1 MAEFNKIIEFIK
13 YILKIFIY
21 FDTKLVYIQN
31 GGVAPIVALAAPIVV
46 DAMANIMKDQG
57 GTSNSN
63 SNSNNNNSENKEVEN
78 KDFLWFIKEIK
89 EIKETFMSVLEWIGS
104 KLLSLASMLLFAS
117 TAPILPFFI
126 SMAGMFGVLKFFM
139 YKLRRL

>member
-21 FDTKLVYIQN
+21 FDTKLVYIQS
-31 GGVAPIVALAAPIVV
+31 GGAPVVASIAAPIVADALANK
-46 DAMANIMKDQG
+46 MNDQG
-57 GTSNSN
+57 GTSN
-63 SNSNNNNSENKEVEN
+63 NNNNNNNKEVEN
-78 KDFLWFIKEIK
+78 KEFLWFIKEIK
-89 EIKETFMSVLEWIGS
+89 DIVMSVLEWIGS

>member
-46 DAMANIMKDQG
+46 DAMANKMKDQG
-57 GTSNSN
+57 GTSN
-63 SNSNNNNSENKEVEN
+63 NNNNSENNNKEVEN
-78 KDFLWFIKEIK
+78 KEFLWIIKEIK
-89 EIKETFMSVLEWIGS
+89 EIVMSVLEWIGS

>member
-31 GGVAPIVALAAPIVV
+31 GGAPAVAAIVAPMAV
-46 DAMANIMKDQG
+46 DAIANKMKDQG
-57 GTSNSN
+57 GTSN
-63 SNSNNNNSENKEVEN
+63 NNNNSENNNKEVEN
-78 KDFLWFIKEIK
+78 KEFLWFIKEIK
-89 EIKETFMSVLEWIGS
+89 DIVMSVLEWIGS